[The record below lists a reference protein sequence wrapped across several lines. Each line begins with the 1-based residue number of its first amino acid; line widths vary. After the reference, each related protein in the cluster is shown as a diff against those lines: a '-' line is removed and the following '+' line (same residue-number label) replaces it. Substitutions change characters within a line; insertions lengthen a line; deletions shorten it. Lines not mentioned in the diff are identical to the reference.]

1 MRPEDSLKAT
11 PDMQFWLEGLQ
22 FESQFRQTNRFL
34 QKPLGQED
42 PHISSLNVATRQN
55 SSSSPGYCS
64 EVTFAFLV
72 SISATYFSY
81 SWGTARSLPRRPR
94 QKETFNSLTAFTIP
108 PSFMY
113 FSTPIILITLLSS
126 IAVAPVGAFFGNVVR
141 SSSGATS
148 YGIYSTKSVTPS
160 SPMMAPNDSD
170 ESDVIY
176 SGEVLT
182 EMGGEG
188 LAPYKM

>member
-1 MRPEDSLKAT
+1 MSRNSGKQTDSSKDL
-11 PDMQFWLEGLQ
+11 
-22 FESQFRQTNRFL
+22 
-34 QKPLGQED
+34 LGQED

-64 EVTFAFLV
+64 EETFAFLV
-72 SISATYFSY
+72 NNIGAYFSVELD
-81 SWGTARSLPRRPR
+81 WDERLFP
-94 QKETFNSLTAFTIP
+94 QKNFSRNWTSRKAFLIFFSAGLASLTSHA
-108 PSFMY
+108 MY

-126 IAVAPVGAFFGNVVR
+126 PVGAFFGHVVKP
-141 SSSGATS
+141 SSGATS

-182 EMGGEG
+182 EMGGED